1 MIPSGLGP
9 GVPCNG
15 GTRTMGGA
23 GGGASEGRDFSCAHA
38 WDGPQ
43 NPYTSN
49 ATVINLEVR
58 VLPINARFRS
68 AISLQPPH
76 EALETSSRGDAHKVN
91 CALFPAQT
99 QSQLLGDLTKNWL
112 LQDNKG

>member
-1 MIPSGLGP
+1 
-9 GVPCNG
+9 
-15 GTRTMGGA
+15 MGGA
-23 GGGASEGRDFSCAHA
+23 GGGASEARDISCAPA

-49 ATVINLEVR
+49 AKIANLEIR
-58 VLPINARFRS
+58 VLPANARFRL

-76 EALETSSRGDAHKVN
+76 KELETSSHGDAHKVN

>member
-1 MIPSGLGP
+1 
-9 GVPCNG
+9 
-15 GTRTMGGA
+15 MGGA
-23 GGGASEGRDFSCAHA
+23 GGGASEGRDFSCAPA
-38 WDGPQ
+38 RDGPQ

-91 CALFPAQT
+91 CALFLAQT